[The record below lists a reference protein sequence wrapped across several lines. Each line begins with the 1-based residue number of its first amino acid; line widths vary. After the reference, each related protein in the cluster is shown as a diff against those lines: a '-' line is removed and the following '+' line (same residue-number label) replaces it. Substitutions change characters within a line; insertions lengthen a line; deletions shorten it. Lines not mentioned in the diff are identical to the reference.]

1 MSVLIQTS
9 QNVPV
14 EYELAS
20 VGERIVANL
29 IDIII
34 YIGWAV
40 SWSLIFSQLRVAGA
54 FFSML
59 LIILPIM
66 MYPLFTEYF
75 LNGQTLGK
83 RAINIKVIRLDGS
96 QPSLSDYLL
105 RWLFIVIDNGFFSSL
120 VAVIAIASG
129 GKGQRLGDIAAGTT
143 VIKTKK
149 RVTLDQIMY
158 ESPQDNYQV
167 TYLQA
172 TLLTDRDIETIRQ
185 VLRKQNPE
193 LLDMTADKIAQLLGA
208 SQGKSQRQFLQTIV
222 NDYAYLVAKEAEE
235 F

>member
-96 QPSLSDYLL
+96 QPSLGDYVL

-149 RVTLDQIMY
+149 RVTLDQIIY
-158 ESPQDNYQV
+158 ESPQENYQV
-167 TYLQA
+167 TYLQ
-172 TLLTDRDIETIRQ
+172 
-185 VLRKQNPE
+185 RKQNPE